1 MRNFHEYPDPEDIYL
16 RESELYMKYKHLPD
30 HERAYLMSRV
40 KCICSELR
48 AKKQKEQQRE
58 KQKQKQHEKELEK
71 KIAKAAEEQIGKA
84 FDEVF
89 KDLFK

>member
-1 MRNFHEYPDPEDIYL
+1 MRRFDEYPDPEDIYL

-48 AKKQKEQQRE
+48 AKKQKE
-58 KQKQKQHEKELEK
+58 
-71 KIAKAAEEQIGKA
+71 
-84 FDEVF
+84 
-89 KDLFK
+89 